1 MAYDFLLASPEPSSE
16 DQEVRMWRFVSAP
29 AVIVLTLSL
38 LAQTSPLAGKP
49 EGHALSSCIV
59 GGRVVTVAE
68 GSPLKLARVSLVPD
82 HSEFKKQIY
91 ATTSDT
97 DGHFLLKD
105 VVPGRYQFFAT
116 RAGFVNQQ
124 YQAKSSSKFPESGF
138 GKAGTGNETHIRQV
152 ENVIPVIT

>member
-1 MAYDFLLASPEPSSE
+1 MAYDFLLTSPEPSSE
-16 DQEVRMWRFVSAP
+16 DQEVQMWSFLSAP

-49 EGHALSSCIV
+49 EGHALFSCIV
-59 GGRVVTVAE
+59 GGRVVTAAE

-97 DGHFLLKD
+97 DGHFL
-105 VVPGRYQFFAT
+105 P
-116 RAGFVNQQ
+116 
-124 YQAKSSSKFPESGF
+124 S
-138 GKAGTGNETHIRQV
+138 
-152 ENVIPVIT
+152 